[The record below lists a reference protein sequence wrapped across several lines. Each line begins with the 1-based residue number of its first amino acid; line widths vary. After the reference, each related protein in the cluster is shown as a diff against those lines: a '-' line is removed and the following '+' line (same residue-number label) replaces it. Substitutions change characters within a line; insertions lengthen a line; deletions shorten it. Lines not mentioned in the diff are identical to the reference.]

1 MTFLLKWEKKVVLAK
16 AGGGRSSLLG
26 GGLHRCLV
34 LAVRIISVSWK
45 VATFSTWVTKLVRN
59 SGLDLQ
65 HQRRHKS
72 RGIWMLEKTL
82 KTAKKSFESRRRTHM
97 FLGCEDYVSISWFC
111 EIMGPLV
118 TK

>member
-1 MTFLLKWEKKVVLAK
+1 MPCSRSEDNLSVME
-16 AGGGRSSLLG
+16 GGHL
-26 GGLHRCLV
+26 
-34 LAVRIISVSWK
+34 
-45 VATFSTWVTKLVRN
+45 STWVTKLVCN